1 MTLKQLKQK
10 LTCKDL
16 MELVDACYRCYRYNS
31 YFERLKVYEF
41 DDEFFNIHFNDP
53 MEAARATFFG
63 NIKNWLDP
71 YIRFNGYGNLESI
84 DEDEY
89 NDELMDNIDEIVEKS
104 LELYKDGN
112 ITLYDEL
119 EELFDEYLEN
129 EEE

>member
-1 MTLKQLKQK
+1 MKLEQLKEK
-10 LTCKDL
+10 LTCEDL
-16 MELVDACYRCYRYNS
+16 MELVDVCYGYNG
-31 YFERLKVYEF
+31 YFYRLKAYEF

-71 YIRFNGYGNLESI
+71 YIRFNGYGNLESV

-89 NDELMDNIDEIVEKS
+89 EMELKDNINEIVEKS

-112 ITLYDEL
+112 ITLYGEL

>member
-1 MTLKQLKQK
+1 MKLEQLKEK
-10 LTCKDL
+10 LTCDNL

-41 DDEFFNIHFNDP
+41 DDEFFNIHFNNP
-53 MEAARATFFG
+53 MEAARATYFG
-63 NIKNWLDP
+63 NIQNWLDP

-89 NDELMDNIDEIVEKS
+89 EMELKDNINEIVEKS

-112 ITLYDEL
+112 ITLCGEL